1 MKKHILLLS
10 IPLILLQWACS
21 SCKEEKDIW
30 EDFPEHQEKTE
41 DNTKGKEGT
50 TEVQDEEKPE
60 VKVTSLFT
68 EEEMKRANTAAEA
81 DYMTQEEKEMLKM
94 CNLARI
100 DGKRFAQ
107 EYLQPY
113 FKGKTS
119 EYIES
124 LYRDLEGIKNKTL
137 LLPAKE
143 LYGTASNH
151 AEDMGTNHFFSH
163 NSSNGATS
171 SDRLRGIIPNAIATA
186 ENIAAKSSAT
196 NAALEFLVQLLV
208 DENLENLG
216 HRKAILGLQSKE
228 YNRIGVVIRKY
239 DGWKYKYFCVQDFA
253 HVR

>member
-10 IPLILLQWACS
+10 IPLLLLQWACS
-21 SCKEEKDIW
+21 SCKEEIDIW

-41 DNTKGKEGT
+41 DNTKEKKET
-50 TEVQDEEKPE
+50 TDVQDEKKTE
-60 VKVTSLFT
+60 VKVVSLFT
-68 EEEMKRANTAAEA
+68 EEEIKRANTGAVA
-81 DYMTQEEKEMLKM
+81 DYMTKEEKEMLKL

-107 EYLQPY
+107 EYIRPFL
-113 FKGKTS
+113 KGKTS
-119 EYIES
+119 DYIES
-124 LYRDLEGIKNKTL
+124 LYRDLDGIKNKTL
-137 LLPAKE
+137 LQPAKE
-143 LYGTASNH
+143 LYETATKH

-163 NSSNGATS
+163 TSSNGATS
-171 SDRLRGIIPNAIATA
+171 SDRLRGILPNAVATA
-186 ENIAAKSSAT
+186 ENIAAKSSST
-196 NAALEFLVQLLV
+196 DAALEFLVQLLV

-228 YNRIGVVIRKY
+228 YNRIGIAIRKY